1 MKPSSSL
8 TLTLSSLSL
17 SYAQAQANEVQKLNA
32 AIDAAAL
39 ASAVGDQNSLDVMMA
54 QAQQAAPLDPEME
67 AVLASLPEAARIA
80 ARASAVAG
88 KMGGGGGDANGES
101 KNGGGGGG
109 GGGAAKEPTLAELLK
124 AQSIS
129 LKDDDDPALED
140 MREFFETV
148 DDVAKAEAELDRA
161 NQRNA
166 AMAGASAAAAT
177 AALASSSKAKQ
188 LDDSAIEWE
197 GEWKNYS

>member
-1 MKPSSSL
+1 M
-8 TLTLSSLSL
+8 
-17 SYAQAQANEVQKLNA
+17 
-32 AIDAAAL
+32 
-39 ASAVGDQNSLDVMMA
+39 
-54 QAQQAAPLDPEME
+54 
-67 AVLASLPEAARIA
+67 R
-80 ARASAVAG
+80 RASAVAG

-109 GGGAAKEPTLAELLK
+109 GGAANEPTLAELLK

>member
-54 QAQQAAPLDPEME
+54 QAQQAAPLDAEME

-88 KMGGGGGDANGES
+88 KMGGGGDANGES

>member
-1 MKPSSSL
+1 MKPSSLAPSHSL
-8 TLTLSSLSL
+8 LSL

-88 KMGGGGGDANGES
+88 KMGGGGGGDANGES
-101 KNGGGGGG
+101 KNGGGGG